1 MGTRYL
7 LIYWRR
13 SETGYVRDENRDG
26 MSCVE
31 PHFGEL
37 CIVSDGMGADV
48 QTMVDELVDLALEKG
63 GEDSIYRPNDRIPLF
78 AAARTPIADSPDR
91 FSYSSGMASV
101 CKEKRVGR

>member
-48 QTMVDELVDLALEKG
+48 QMMVDELVDLALEMEGKTAFTVQMIVIG
-63 GEDSIYRPNDRIPLF
+63 YRYSQLPGRLSRPRLTGF
-78 AAARTPIADSPDR
+78 PI
-91 FSYSSGMASV
+91 
-101 CKEKRVGR
+101 RVVWQVFVRRSA